1 LIVNLDLN
9 KIALRK
15 LKELAAVKPKQY
27 YTARA
32 TDTGVVIRDI
42 TIKEF

>member
-1 LIVNLDLN
+1 VNLDLN
-9 KIALRK
+9 KTARKK
-15 LKELAAVKPKQY
+15 LKELVAVEPEQY

-42 TIKEF
+42 TTKEF

>member
-1 LIVNLDLN
+1 VNLDLN
-9 KIALRK
+9 KTALEK
-15 LKELAAVKPKQY
+15 LKEPAAVKLEQY

-42 TIKEF
+42 TTKEF